1 MKSLGLIAAGVLF
14 SLNAFADT
22 TTTGGDESAT
32 QTDTHTL
39 YTTKGGTQLGVGSTT
54 TVTGG
59 VNHDG
64 SGNIIPNNTRGST
77 TDTSHGV
84 YVTVPLG
91 SSKK

>member
-1 MKSLGLIAAGVLF
+1 MKALGLIAAGLIF
-14 SLNAFADT
+14 STNAFPDT
-22 TTTGGDESAT
+22 TTTGGDQAAT

-39 YTTKGGTQLGVGSTT
+39 YTTRSGTQLGVGSTT

-59 VNHDG
+59 VAHDG

-84 YVTVPLG
+84 YLTVPLDNN
-91 SSKK
+91 